1 MSRQVL
7 IMWVAPTRCSQM
19 QHRQVVM
26 PLPTFLQVV
35 RLVAM
40 WLREVVLPRM
50 RERLRELALPSE
62 HLAEPKLA
70 LLQQELVRQLRLV
83 VQQLLKLV
91 ARRQEVP
98 PLQVQQQ
105 AELLPVAQLLQEEQG
120 VQLLV
125 VVASLSWEA

>member
-1 MSRQVL
+1 MAEGYESFL
-7 IMWVAPTRCSQM
+7 EQM
-19 QHRQVVM
+19 KQGYQQRTGIPVDSASDVGIR
-26 PLPTFLQVV
+26 FAV
-35 RLVAM
+35 
-40 WLREVVLPRM
+40 
-50 RERLRELALPSE
+50 
-62 HLAEPKLA
+62 LAEQLA

>member
-1 MSRQVL
+1 
-7 IMWVAPTRCSQM
+7 
-19 QHRQVVM
+19 
-26 PLPTFLQVV
+26 
-35 RLVAM
+35 
-40 WLREVVLPRM
+40 M
-50 RERLRELALPSE
+50 RERLRELALPLG
-62 HLAEPKLA
+62 HPAELKLA